1 MIRSSLVT
9 LAVLLVIA
17 SSTRLL
23 AVPMEI
29 RLIGITGNKNTGPP
43 NNPPHPDDEKLF
55 EINLTNFSATPLVR
69 LPFVPD
75 TDAIGFNPEDG
86 LLYRVSGSE
95 SYRNDP
101 ARVGYNDNQYMQTV
115 DVYTAGFP
123 QVGVFNANFQG
134 DAGFGPYGV
143 AAPRPTF
150 LLPAERRTDAQTDP
164 SFRQVGPNEY
174 AAMRDLTWSSTEHLF
189 YGADGRGIFRLT
201 ADGESTFVGNPGG
214 DLEPKG
220 ISFFT
225 INGERRLLISDRDS
239 PNLSTI
245 DPMTGQIVGNPIVM
259 VDASQQPLAGVL
271 SLVEHPDGTALYG
284 INKVVDASGD
294 SIAREL
300 IRINPLTGATT
311 SLGFPTTGEG
321 FLADLAFVFID
332 APTIHTWNVD
342 ANGNWSVAANWTNG
356 EPNGVGVAASFLGA
370 ITAPRT
376 VTIDGAKTVGSLTF
390 NNANS
395 YTLGGA
401 GPLTI
406 DHDAAATIEVLAG
419 SHTISAPISI
429 PAGQTVNKTGPGTL
443 TLSGAQTHGAGAV
456 LAANGGVT
464 NLNSDGG
471 ANLSVQAN
479 ARVNFGATQHLA
491 GLQIGAGAT
500 AQLTAGASKN
510 LATPSLTIAGTP
522 AAPTGTLDVTNNAL
536 VLDYVAG
543 SSPTMDVRQ
552 RIIAGRG
559 KTGLGATWNGP
570 GITSSTAAADA
581 VTNPEATSVGYAA
594 NIELPLGP
602 YAEFRGQPVD
612 DTAVLVRYTR
622 TGDANLDGV
631 VNDDDV
637 TIVGAT
643 YAPGVSQPAWGFGDF
658 DYNGFVDDDDVTLLG
673 VFYDPTG
680 MPVLAPVEAIGGG
693 VAAVPEPSTFLL
705 AALAAAA
712 LATRCGS
719 RSVRLRRRR

>member
-1 MIRSSLVT
+1 MIRSFLVT
-9 LAVLLVIA
+9 LAMLLVA
-17 SSTRLL
+17 TSSTRLL

-29 RLIGITGNKNTGPP
+29 RLIGITGKQSTGESGVS
-43 NNPPHPDDEKLF
+43 PDDDKLF
-55 EINLTNFSATPLVR
+55 EINLTNAAVTPLIK

-75 TDAIGFNPEDG
+75 STAIGFNPENG
-86 LLYRVSGSE
+86 LLYRTAGSE
-95 SYRNDP
+95 AYRNQP
-101 ARVGYNDNQYMQTV
+101 NRIAFNDNQFMQTV
-115 DVYTAGFP
+115 DVYTPGFP
-123 QVGVFNANFQG
+123 QVGIFNSNAPG
-134 DAGFGPYGV
+134 DTGFGPYGLP
-143 AAPRPTF
+143 APRPNF
-150 LLPAERRTDAQTDP
+150 VLPAERRTDDQTDP
-164 SFRQVGPNEY
+164 MFRQNGPNEY
-174 AAMRDLTWSSTEHLF
+174 HALRDLTWSSSEHLF
-189 YGADGRGIFRLT
+189 YGADERGIYRLT
-201 ADGESTFVGNPGG
+201 PEGESTFVGHPGG
-214 DLEPKG
+214 LEPKG
-220 ISFFT
+220 ITFFN
-225 INGERRLLISDRDS
+225 INGQRRLLLSERDG
-239 PNLSTI
+239 PTLSTI
-245 DPMTGQIVGNPIVM
+245 DPMTGLIVGDPVVL
-259 VDASQQPLAGVL
+259 VDELLSALTGVL
-271 SLVEHPDGTALYG
+271 SLVEHPDGTTLYG
-284 INKVVDASGD
+284 ITKKPDH
-294 SIAREL
+294 REL
-300 IRINPLTGATT
+300 IRIDPVTGNTT
-311 SLGFPTTGEG
+311 MVGILDPPGDAEF
-321 FLADLAFVFID
+321 ADLAFVFKE
-332 APTIHTWNVD
+332 APVIHTWNVD
-342 ANGNWSVAANWTNG
+342 VNGNWSLAANWTNG

-376 VTIDGAKTVGSLTF
+376 ITIDGPRTVGSLTF

-395 YTLGGA
+395 YTLAGT

-406 DHDAAATIEVLAG
+406 DSDQAATIDVLAG
-419 SHTISAPISI
+419 SHTISAPISF

-443 TLSGAQTHGAGAV
+443 TLSGVQTHGAGAV

-581 VTNPEATSVGYAA
+581 ATNPEATSVGYAA

-637 TIVGAT
+637 TIIGAT
-643 YAPGVSQPAWGFGDF
+643 YAPGVPQPSWALGDF

-673 VFYDPTG
+673 VFYDPTA
-680 MPVLAPVEAIGGG
+680 MPVLAPVEAVAGG
-693 VAAVPEPSTFLL
+693 VAAVPEPSTMVLL
-705 AALAAAA
+705 GVMAVGILM
-712 LATRCGS
+712 
-719 RSVRLRRRR
+719 RRRFRRGLSR